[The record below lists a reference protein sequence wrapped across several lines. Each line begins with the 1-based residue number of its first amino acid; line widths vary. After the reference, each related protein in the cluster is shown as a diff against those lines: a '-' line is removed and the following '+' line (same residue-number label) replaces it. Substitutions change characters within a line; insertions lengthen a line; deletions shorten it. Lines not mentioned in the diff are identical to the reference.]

1 MVDRSV
7 MHLEPDELM
16 QYFDGTLDD
25 RRVREHLSTCVQC
38 RSRLK
43 DLALTR
49 ITISP
54 PRSELPGE
62 HIPPEILAQYV
73 EDKLSME
80 QNRAVEEHLGQCR
93 RCMSDLVSL
102 RTAMGMPLDQK
113 PPEAVSANVKEH
125 LHDYRRVT
133 PLGSLFF
140 KKWRD
145 RVNLVFKPT
154 SELDDTETYS
164 EQMAKYRFPFKR
176 ERDLVFH
183 ARDIDMDMEERL
195 EGPAGIMLQE
205 EKVSSYEAGEILQ
218 RRMPPGPSRKT
229 VSTDDALLFFTLEER
244 GGKQVLNVEVGD
256 REGVKPLA
264 DVEITLTPVKGEP
277 VTMNTDPAG
286 KAILEIPDGPS
297 TLRIFLEKTYEL
309 DLRSLL

>member
-93 RCMSDLVSL
+93 RCLSDLVSL
-102 RTAMGMPLDQK
+102 RTAMKDPLDHA
-113 PPEAVSANVKEH
+113 PPEAVAANVKDH
-125 LHDYRRVT
+125 LDDYRRVT

-140 KKWRD
+140 KKFRD
-145 RVNLVFKPT
+145 QVNLAYKPAPEP
-154 SELDDTETYS
+154 SDSETYS
-164 EQMAKYRFPFKR
+164 EQMAKYRYPFKR
-176 ERDLVFH
+176 SDLKSRVE
-183 ARDIDMDMEERL
+183 DMVQESRL
-195 EGPAGIMLQE
+195 ESTVASDMALE
-205 EKVSSYEAGEILQ
+205 SVLSYEVGDRLKRQ
-218 RRMPPGPSRKT
+218 MPLEPSEKT
-229 VSTDDALLFFTLEER
+229 VSTGDAIMTFSLTELD
-244 GGKQVLNVEVGD
+244 GKRSLMVQIRDLDGVEPLS
-256 REGVKPLA
+256 GVK
-264 DVEITLTPVKGEP
+264 ITVTPIKGEP
-277 VTMNTDPAG
+277 ATLTTDDAG
-286 KAILEIPDGPS
+286 QTVLEIPDGPS
-297 TLRIFLEKTYEL
+297 TMRIFLEKTYEL